1 MTPSDPLPEQRL
13 EIEHPIA
20 PSPTTARTPFWDY
33 VDLGFLISLS
43 VPSLLI
49 AALLVRAFSG
59 FLHFG
64 KPFEGLLIQLVWY
77 ALVFGS
83 LLGLLRIR
91 YDRPFWRSLGWNFP
105 VSAVA
110 ASFIAGPV
118 LAIAIGYLGYI
129 LRTPDIKQP
138 FEQMFQNDPTLILF
152 GLFVVVLG
160 PLCEELAFRGFLMPL
175 LMRSL
180 GVAAG
185 IIATGLLF
193 GGLHAYEYSW
203 SWRHVVLIGTAGTV
217 FGVVRYK
224 TNSTAASTSMHATY
238 NLLMLLSPFL
248 VLGRGIL

>member
-1 MTPSDPLPEQRL
+1 MIPGDPLPDQRA
-13 EIEHPIA
+13 EIEPFIESPA
-20 PSPTTARTPFWDY
+20 PSPRTPFWDY
-33 VDLGFLISLS
+33 VDLGFVISLS
-43 VPSLLI
+43 IPSLLV
-49 AALLVRAFSG
+49 AALLVRAFG
-59 FLHFG
+59 RFLPFG

-77 ALVFGS
+77 AFVFGS
-83 LLGLLRIR
+83 LLGLLRLR
-91 YDRPFWRSLGWNFP
+91 YDRPFWRSLGWTFP
-105 VSAVA
+105 LSAVT

-118 LAIAIGYLGYI
+118 LAIAIGYLGYV

-138 FEQMFQNDPTLILF
+138 FEQMFQNQPTLILF

-180 GVAAG
+180 GVPAG

-217 FGVVRYK
+217 FGVVRYR

-238 NLLMLLSPFL
+238 NLAQFTAFL
-248 VLGRGIL
+248 IQSHTR